1 MSKSRAG
8 SEREKGAKTR
18 GGEENKNGR
27 NQERRLEAD
36 RDGKSVHDMGK
47 WQRGIFRAALE
58 HKRVIVLA
66 QMLLSHNKQDTMFLL
81 S

>member
-8 SEREKGAKTR
+8 ERKNERERKGR
-18 GGEENKNGR
+18 
-27 NQERRLEAD
+27 ERRRRKASGDEQRQKTGSV
-36 RDGKSVHDMGK
+36 RDMAK
-47 WQRGIFRAALE
+47 WQRGIFRGALE

>member
-1 MSKSRAG
+1 MKG
-8 SEREKGAKTR
+8 SE
-18 GGEENKNGR
+18 GGEKR
-27 NQERRLEAD
+27 SKDKRRERQNIEIKTEEGERSPRHGEVAA
-36 RDGKSVHDMGK
+36 RHF
-47 WQRGIFRAALE
+47 RGARQ